1 MPGYRLSSRYERNI
15 HFVNSENDEL
25 GGAWQAGSLT
35 WAEMTQR
42 MEILFEL
49 PTTNFALFPCL
60 EDGDPNDP
68 LSHHGPP
75 IKLQK
80 PNIIKPGF
88 YVLLSPDG
96 EPVDIPVNPEM
107 PLPRALSRPL
117 SSPNDPLSLKLRNR
131 VRERDGRC
139 VITGRKAKSGDFLA
153 LEVAHIFPVAQ
164 LEMVLYSH

>member
-117 SSPNDPLSLKLRNR
+117 SSPNDPLVSSAIL
-131 VRERDGRC
+131 
-139 VITGRKAKSGDFLA
+139 
-153 LEVAHIFPVAQ
+153 
-164 LEMVLYSH
+164 